1 MPNIRKNYKIK
12 VNHNKGIIFWVTGLP
27 GSGKTTIAKG
37 LKKEISKKY
46 GKTIVIS
53 GDDIRN
59 IFDLKKY
66 SFLERKK
73 ILGKY
78 AKFCRFIANQKFN
91 IILAVVG
98 LINKSQE
105 WNQKNLHNYVEIY
118 IKCNLKDIIK
128 KGKKKLYKKK
138 NKKSLYS
145 FDIKSEFPKRPK
157 ILIHNNFKRN
167 ILEMTNSVLS
177 KINKINELK
186 GF

>member
-1 MPNIRKNYKIK
+1 MIVGAGSAGCIVTNQIINNTNYKILLIEAGPSDNNP
-12 VNHNKGIIFWVTGLP
+12 VIQVPLGYGMTFYNKKMNWNF
-27 GSGKTTIAKG
+27 
-37 LKKEISKKY
+37 
-46 GKTIVIS
+46 
-53 GDDIRN
+53 
-59 IFDLKKY
+59 Y
-66 SFLERKK
+66 SL
-73 ILGKY
+73 
-78 AKFCRFIANQKFN
+78 
-91 IILAVVG
+91 
-98 LINKSQE
+98 
-105 WNQKNLHNYVEIY
+105 NQKNLHNYVEIY

>member
-1 MPNIRKNYKIK
+1 M
-12 VNHNKGIIFWVTGLP
+12 
-27 GSGKTTIAKG
+27 
-37 LKKEISKKY
+37 
-46 GKTIVIS
+46 
-53 GDDIRN
+53 
-59 IFDLKKY
+59 
-66 SFLERKK
+66 
-73 ILGKY
+73 
-78 AKFCRFIANQKFN
+78 
-91 IILAVVG
+91 G

-157 ILIHNNFKRN
+157 ILIRNNFKRN